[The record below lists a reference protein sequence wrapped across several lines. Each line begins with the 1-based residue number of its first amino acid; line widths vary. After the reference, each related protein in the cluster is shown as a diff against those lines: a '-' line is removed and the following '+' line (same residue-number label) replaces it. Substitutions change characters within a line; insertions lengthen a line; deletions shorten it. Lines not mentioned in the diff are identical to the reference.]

1 MPLVKIKI
9 KKLVGK
15 QADKD
20 AWAEGQSRSSAADE
34 IYPHFDVD
42 FASGGLAY
50 LLGE

>member
-20 AWAEGQSRSSAADE
+20 AWAEGRAEVEAENVD
-34 IYPHFDVD
+34 D
-42 FASGGLAY
+42 FASGGVAY